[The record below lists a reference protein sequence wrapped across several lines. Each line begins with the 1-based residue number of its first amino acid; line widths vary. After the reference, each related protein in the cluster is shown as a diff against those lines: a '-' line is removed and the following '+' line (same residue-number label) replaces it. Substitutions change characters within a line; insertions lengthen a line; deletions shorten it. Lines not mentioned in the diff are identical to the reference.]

1 MFNGKLKALTFS
13 FDDGVTQ
20 DRRLVELFNKYSL
33 PCTFNINSDL
43 LGKPGEVKVKG
54 VSVSHNKV
62 SHDEIAALYAGH
74 EVAVHTLTHPRLPGI
89 EDEEEI
95 VRQVDLDRVQL
106 QRLSGQTVIG
116 MAYPCGG
123 VNNDD
128 RVAEIIGRRTP
139 IRYARTI
146 TSTHS
151 FAPQTNLLR
160 FNPTVHAIED
170 EVFPLAEQFIRLQPD
185 SPQLFY
191 IWGHSYEFDV
201 DDGWQRMEELCR
213 MLSNRDDIA
222 YLTNKEALLG

>member
-20 DRRLVELFNKYSL
+20 DRRLIELFNKYGL
-33 PCTFNINSDL
+33 LCTFNINSDL
-43 LGKPGEVKVKG
+43 LGRQNMHHVDGYPVT
-54 VSVSHNKV
+54 HYKV
-62 SHDEIAALYAGH
+62 SPEEIASLYAGH
-74 EVAVHTLTHPRLPGI
+74 EVAVHTLTHPCLPDI

-95 VRQVDLDRVQL
+95 VRQVDMDRIQL
-106 QRLSGQTVIG
+106 ERLSGQHVIG

-139 IRYARTI
+139 IRYSRTI
-146 TSTHS
+146 TSSFS

-160 FNPTVHAIED
+160 FNPTVHVLQD
-170 EVFPLAEQFIRLQPD
+170 EVFDLAEKFIALKPD

-191 IWGHSYEFDV
+191 IWGHSYEFDLPG
-201 DDGWQRMEELCR
+201 GWDRMEKLCR
-213 MLSNRDDIA
+213 MLAGRDDIA
-222 YLTNKEALLG
+222 YLTNKEALL